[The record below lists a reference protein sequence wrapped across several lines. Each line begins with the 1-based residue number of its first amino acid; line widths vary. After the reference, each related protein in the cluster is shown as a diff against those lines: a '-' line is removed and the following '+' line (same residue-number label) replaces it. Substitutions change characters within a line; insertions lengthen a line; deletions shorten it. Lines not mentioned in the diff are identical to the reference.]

1 MAMHRLSLAAMRGLL
16 IAVASP
22 VAEHVLQGLR
32 AQELWRTD
40 LGCSTACG
48 IILDHGSNLWPLQ
61 WQVDSHPVYHEGS
74 LAPSIKWSVG
84 PFLLKVLSHFALGYF
99 EDILDVR
106 SSGCNNIPGECLV
119 IHSIF
124 PDA

>member
-1 MAMHRLSLAAMRGLL
+1 MHRLSLAAMHGLL

-61 WQVDSHPVYHEGS
+61 WQVDSHPLYHWVS
-74 LAPSIKWSVG
+74 PKLLYFC
-84 PFLLKVLSHFALGYF
+84 FLKKNNTFFSQWLSAIRRGMGW
-99 EDILDVR
+99 ESR
-106 SSGCNNIPGECLV
+106 SDPWCQ
-119 IHSIF
+119 F
-124 PDA
+124 PVTAI